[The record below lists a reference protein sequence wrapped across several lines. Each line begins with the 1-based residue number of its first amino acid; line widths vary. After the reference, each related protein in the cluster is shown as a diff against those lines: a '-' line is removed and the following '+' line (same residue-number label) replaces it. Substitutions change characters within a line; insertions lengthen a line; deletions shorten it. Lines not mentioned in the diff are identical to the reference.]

1 MNETCGCCEGVQ
13 KLTPHDIANRPG
25 LNALFYRIGTH
36 ASFLETMIARLS
48 SHSLNIPL
56 NIFDVE
62 GQEEIATI
70 QPLQTLTT
78 RAPSDPA
85 IAFLDAW
92 ATVAA
97 VLTFY
102 QERIANEGYLR
113 TAIERRSI
121 LELARLVG
129 YTLRPG
135 VSASVYLAY
144 TLEKDH
150 NVVIDPG
157 NRAQSVPG
165 PGEKAQPFETA
176 EKLEARFAWNT
187 LKPRLTRPLL
197 INVDMLSGP
206 EPTIYLQGTAT
217 NIKPGDPI
225 LVLVPVLNNDGTL
238 QETLGIV
245 TKVSTIEK
253 QPAAKRTKITLA
265 SLSATDT
272 SPAIDADTTALQ
284 DTISSQSDN
293 PPPPPSFTP
302 RLGDIVRRLE
312 VPPSLQPPN
321 SQRLVRD
328 ATQTFA
334 PQSDIH
340 PQILINGAP
349 VLQNTL
355 YNAIVNAPTTP
366 TDLTTNAP
374 SIQAFRVQATPFGH
388 NAPPHV
394 DEKGKPFS
402 QDWPLVNAFRMQ
414 IFIQLFPTPSPGDSE
429 LLLATAS
436 SGLQFSNGTITVT
449 QLADHQDAQSDSW
462 RNDITIQDG
471 EQSIQLINP
480 ITQKVGPTVTIKADP
495 SKILLTFHFQGG
507 ITQVI
512 HLTNQTT
519 TEHQLAIGVRFEP
532 DSEILIGLNSD
543 SIHTT
548 TPNHDSNISFSSH
561 ALIIADQPAIPL
573 NANILPL
580 DAQYD
585 KIVPQSWVSIE
596 RPDSTIISQVQA
608 VQTVFISAY
617 NISTTVT
624 QLVLDRPWLT
634 GTERLL
640 SDIRGIVVHTQSE
653 PQALAE
659 APIEEDIA
667 PPAPTRQ
674 EPIVERL
681 ASTVRMFAAVASTS
695 TPADTVNKGTDTIE
709 LDQVYDGLKAGQR
722 LIVFGERTDVAG
734 IDNKPVPG
742 ILDGELVMLKAIKQD
757 VLRDSQGFPV
767 PGDKPHTTLILA
779 NNLRSTYRRDTL
791 VIYANVVRATHGET
805 RNETL
810 GSGNGSQELQTFTL
824 NQFPL
829 TYVSDNT
836 PSGIKT
842 TLEVR
847 VNDLLWHEANSLP
860 ELHATD
866 RGYIT
871 QTDDA
876 DKTTVIFGNGTFG
889 ARLPTGVENVTAK
902 YRTGIGKVGNV
913 KAGQITLL
921 STKPLGV
928 KAVVNPLAASGGA
941 DRENVT
947 QARHNVP
954 LAALALDRLVSVE
967 DYEHFA
973 HTFGGVGKASAAPI
987 SDGHRQLV
995 YVTIV
1000 GADNAPIL
1008 TTSDLYRNLV
1018 SALRQFGD
1026 PNEPLIVAVAEVRF
1040 IVISARIHLLPD
1052 FKFESVE
1059 AKVRN
1064 KLLNVFSFDNRDLGQ
1079 SVFES
1084 EVIGVIQSVAGVD
1097 YVELEILAA
1106 VGQEAIID
1114 AVDNPKPGPEEPD
1127 ETEDEG
1133 ESPEVE
1139 RAEEFIEQLGLST
1152 HQDVPVESARPDKNN
1167 ILAISGIA
1175 PAQLAFLTPDV
1186 PDTVILTELL

>member
-48 SHSLNIPL
+48 SHSLAVPL

-62 GQEEIATI
+62 GQEEIATT

-197 INVDMLSGP
+197 INVDMLSGT

-225 LVLVPVLNNDGTL
+225 LVLVPVLNTDGTL

-245 TKVSTIEK
+245 TKVSTVEK

-272 SPAIDADTTALQ
+272 SPAIDADTTVLE
-284 DTISSQSDN
+284 DTISSQADS
-293 PPPPPSFTP
+293 PPPLPFFIPK
-302 RLGDIVRRLE
+302 LGDIVRRLE

-328 ATQTFA
+328 ATRTFA
-334 PQSDIH
+334 PGSDIH
-340 PQILINGAP
+340 PQILINAAP
-349 VLQNTL
+349 VLQNTF
-355 YNAIVNAPTTP
+355 YSAAVNAPTTP

-374 SIQAFRVQATPFGH
+374 SIQTFGVQAAPFGH

-394 DEKGKPFS
+394 DKDGKPLP
-402 QDWPLVNAFRMQ
+402 QDWPLVNAVTMR
-414 IFIQLFPTPSPGDSE
+414 IFIQLFPTHSPPDSE
-429 LLLATAS
+429 PILAATS
-436 SGLQFSNGTITVT
+436 SGLQFTHGTIAVIRLQDEHTWTNDHVT
-449 QLADHQDAQSDSW
+449 I
-462 RNDITIQDG
+462 REG
-471 EQSIQLINP
+471 EQSIQLIDSNHQ
-480 ITQKVGPTVTIKADP
+480 IGPTVTIKADP
-495 SKILLTFHFQGG
+495 SEIVLTFQFQGG
-507 ITQVI
+507 ATQVI
-512 HLTNQTT
+512 HLTSQTT
-519 TEHQLAIGVRFEP
+519 AQHQLAIGVRLEP
-532 DSEILIGLNSD
+532 DIEIVVGLNSG
-543 SIHTT
+543 SKSTK
-548 TPNHDSNISFSSH
+548 TPNHESEIDFNSD
-561 ALIIADQPAIPL
+561 ALTIGDQLVILINTKIP
-573 NANILPL
+573 PL

-653 PQALAE
+653 PQDLAE

-667 PPAPTRQ
+667 PPTPPRQ
-674 EPIVERL
+674 EPVVLRI
-681 ASTVRMFAAVASTS
+681 AADAAPTVRTFAAVVPTP
-695 TPADTVNKGTDTIE
+695 TPADTINKGTDTIE
-709 LDQVYDGLKAGQR
+709 LDQLYDGLKAGQR